1 MFFTLC
7 KTLYTATKNYIL
19 YKYNKDYVNTV
30 KNTLNELSKI
40 NIFFTKL
47 IQWISDNHVNDEEI
61 SNYIKVFTN
70 NVEYNHADIDYKTL
84 LELNLIAHNNGD
96 KLVITDFTPIN
107 SGTISLVFKGLLN
120 DKPVVIKLLRQNIEE
135 KIKEAINLFIFIGN
149 ITNYLNKFK
158 IINNNINLH
167 KIISQNINSLLE
179 QTNFIIE
186 IDNLN
191 MFYNSY
197 KNNNSILIPKVYK
210 YFTENNVKL
219 IVMDYIEGRHIN
231 DLDINERD
239 AYCDVYLKSYM
250 LNNFKHGIVHG
261 DLHPGNILFLENNMI
276 GYIDFGIVYKINI
289 DQQNF
294 LYKFI
299 NNFIDAKYNELID
312 DLFDIDTIHLYFN
325 INDNINIKDRINIAK
340 NDILQIIN
348 KNEMFKDNNL
358 TTTDILNLMKI
369 LNDHNIEF
377 NDFTYKL
384 LLTTAS
390 GMGFIYKLSN
400 MKFNDK
406 ISDAFNKFRSKI
418 RYDIM

>member
-7 KTLYTATKNYIL
+7 KTIYTVTKNYIL
-19 YKYNKDYVNTV
+19 YKYNKDYVNAI

-40 NIFFTKL
+40 NIFYTKL

-70 NVEYNHADIDYKTL
+70 NVEYNHTDIDYKTL
-84 LELNLIAHNNGD
+84 LELNLIANNNGD
-96 KLVITDFTPIN
+96 KLAVTDLKPIN

-120 DKPVVIKLLRQNIEE
+120 DKPVVIKLLRKNIES

-149 ITNYLNKFK
+149 ITHYLNKFK
-158 IINNNINLH
+158 IIHNNLNLH
-167 KIISQNINSLLE
+167 KIISQNVNSLLE
-179 QTNFIIE
+179 QTNFKIE

-210 YFTENNVKL
+210 YFTENNDKL

-276 GYIDFGIVYKINI
+276 GYIDFGIVYKINV

-299 NNFIDAKYNELID
+299 NNFIDGKYNELID

-325 INDNINIKDRINIAK
+325 INDKNNIEDRIATAK
-340 NDILQIIN
+340 NDILHIIN

-358 TTTDILNLMKI
+358 NTTDILNLMKI
-369 LNDHNIEF
+369 LNDNNIEF

-390 GMGFIYKLSN
+390 GMGFIYKLCS

-406 ISDAFNKFRSKI
+406 ISEAFNNFRSKI
-418 RYDIM
+418 RYDVM